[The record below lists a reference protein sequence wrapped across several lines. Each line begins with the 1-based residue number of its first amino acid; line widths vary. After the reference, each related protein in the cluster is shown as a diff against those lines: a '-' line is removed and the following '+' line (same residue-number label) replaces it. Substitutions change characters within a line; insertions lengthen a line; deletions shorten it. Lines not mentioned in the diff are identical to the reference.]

1 MEVHSHTHTPRKK
14 WTHYLWE
21 FLMLFLA
28 VFCGFLAENQREHM
42 IEGRREKKY
51 MQTMVEDLQTDV
63 LQVNEEIQ
71 FARSQL
77 EITDTLMDIVDNR
90 NLDPENMSKLY
101 KLHFSQFLVGPYFE
115 DRTSAQLKNAGGL
128 RLIHEKQVADSLSG
142 YWHSIKICETMTQ
155 LYEEYSKKATDVSVR
170 IFNHKYVTAKE
181 TWKPPSE
188 INPQAT
194 FISSQPALLDEYSN
208 RMYIKRNL
216 LRMFIERMERTSR
229 YATGLIDI
237 IRKEYHLN

>member
-1 MEVHSHTHTPRKK
+1 MEVHAHSPTERKK

-51 MQTMVEDLQTDV
+51 MQSMLEDLQTDTSE
-63 LQVNEEIQ
+63 VNDEIQ

-77 EITDTLMDIVDNR
+77 EITDTLMDMVDNR
-90 NLDPENMSKLY
+90 NLNQENIIRLY

-115 DRTSAQLKNAGGL
+115 DRTSAQLKNAGGM
-128 RLIHEKQVADSLSG
+128 RLIQKKQVADSLSG

-155 LYEEYSKKATDVSVR
+155 LYEEYSKKTTDLSVR
-170 IFNHKYVTAKE
+170 IFNHKYVTRKE
-181 TWKPPSE
+181 IWEPPSA
-188 INPQAT
+188 IKPQAK
-194 FISSQPALLDEYSN
+194 FISNEPALLEEYSN
-208 RMYIKRNL
+208 RMYIKHNL
-216 LRMFIERMERTSR
+216 LRMFIERMEATNR
-229 YATGLIDI
+229 YATGLIAI
-237 IRKEYHLN
+237 IRKEYHLK